1 MGDMI
6 KKETETKINNLEN
19 GLLDVIENLVIEVTE

>member
-6 KKETETKINNLEN
+6 EKETETKINNLEN
-19 GLLDVIENLVIEVTE
+19 GLLEVIENLVKEVTE